1 MPPTLTI
8 PDHQIVDVASFGKVT
23 DDPRRIAAIYFYF
36 VLDCLVDL
44 AHRVANDF
52 FARPELFTDLP
63 DGAGGSVAP
72 VLARMHARY
81 GSDEEFLDKTQRGA
95 LYAGLFGTM
104 TSDDPPGREAGNF
117 AMLRDELLMAC
128 ATFVETKFGDEG
140 ALRENVR
147 QKHRL
152 LKEYLTGLDGDSLTW
167 SRDDALGPLA
177 EDTTYRILRNP
188 GVAAVYGI
196 AKAPRAEWPC
206 TFDANADK
214 LVEKVSMYFQPPSAN
229 GDAAA
234 MPTSITMPAYISR
247 EEITNRQRTAL
258 EGAQAIATVIDV
270 AAGSNDAD
278 IDLMIRK
285 CYTWATALHALTRRS
300 PDSVRGPVPS
310 RGVDHSRAE
319 IAVAQPL
326 VGSFTPANGT

>member
-1 MPPTLTI
+1 
-8 PDHQIVDVASFGKVT
+8 
-23 DDPRRIAAIYFYF
+23 
-36 VLDCLVDL
+36 
-44 AHRVANDF
+44 
-52 FARPELFTDLP
+52 
-63 DGAGGSVAP
+63 
-72 VLARMHARY
+72 
-81 GSDEEFLDKTQRGA
+81 
-95 LYAGLFGTM
+95 
-104 TSDDPPGREAGNF
+104 
-117 AMLRDELLMAC
+117 MAC

-152 LKEYLTGLDGDSLTW
+152 FKEYLIGLDGDSLTW

-196 AKAPRAEWPC
+196 AKAPPAQWPY

-234 MPTSITMPAYISR
+234 MSTSMTMPAYISR

-270 AAGSNDAD
+270 TAGSNDAD

-285 CYTWATALHALTRRS
+285 CYTWATALHAITQRS
-300 PDSVRGPVPS
+300 PASVRGPVPS
-310 RGVDHSRAE
+310 RAIDHSRAE